1 MVYKGDLN
9 DFMLLLASDSARL
22 GGILGQVTRSL
33 GAARDARLFTS
44 RESEKKSAEKS
55 IILHRARWVKR
66 SARRTRQ
73 HSKRRWAWRRIMAHP
88 SEPWSI

>member
-44 RESEKKSAEKS
+44 RESEKKSAKKS
-55 IILHRARWVKR
+55 IILQLPKNCAERVYSIK
-66 SARRTRQ
+66 SFFTC
-73 HSKRRWAWRRIMAHP
+73 
-88 SEPWSI
+88 SEL